1 MNSFPRST
9 AVCLALFHLV
19 VTLSA
24 ASPERVQVTLLS
36 STDLHGHIYPINYAT
51 NKPSND
57 GFAKVATLIRKVRAE
72 TGEVLLVDCGDTIQG
87 TPLAYYHNR
96 IHNTP
101 TDPMMLVMNALH
113 YDALAIGN
121 HEYNFGLAVLHKARH
136 EARFPWLSANTV
148 HVADNSPAFPSHIVK
163 IIKGV
168 RVGVLGLTT
177 PSIPHWE
184 NPDNYAGLRF
194 TDPVEAAR
202 RGVAVLRRQE
212 KVDVVVVAMHMGLEE
227 NLGTGAPS
235 AGQAPNENAAL
246 KIVRSVPGIDV
257 LFMGHTHRAIPGV
270 NVGAT
275 TLTQA
280 GRWGDHLSR
289 ADVFLERAEPGAAWQ
304 IVAKSSACLPVTAST
319 IPDPDVLSL
328 AKSYHEATQA
338 WLSKPVGRSAKALSS
353 AESRLRDTAIIDLI
367 QKVQMDTGKADV
379 SFTACFTL
387 DARLPAGDVTLRE
400 IAGLYIYDNTLVVI
414 ELTGARIKDALE
426 HSARYFLP
434 YQDGKTAAQLIDPS
448 VPGYN
453 FDLAEGV
460 NYTIDL
466 RRTPG
471 DRIIDLTYQ
480 GKPLNP
486 AQSFRV
492 AINNYRLN
500 GGGGYSM
507 FRDAKVLYR
516 SSTEIRDLVVD
527 WIRLNPDIPSEPT
540 HNWRLRY

>member
-1 MNSFPRST
+1 MKKIARSL
-9 AVCLALFHLV
+9 AGCLSLFYVV
-19 VTLSA
+19 VTLATA
-24 ASPERVQVTLLS
+24 APERVQVTLLS
-36 STDLHGHIYPINYAT
+36 STDLHGHIYPIDYAT

-72 TGEVLLVDCGDTIQG
+72 AGEVVLVDCGDTIQG

-101 TDPMMLVMNALH
+101 TDPMMLVMNALQ

-121 HEYNFGLAVLHKARH
+121 HEYNFGLAVLHKARQ

-148 HVADNSPAFPSHIVK
+148 HTADNSPAFPSHIVK
-163 IIKGV
+163 TINGV
-168 RVGVLGLTT
+168 RIGVLGLTT
-177 PSIPHWE
+177 PAIPTWE

-202 RGVAVLRRQE
+202 RGVAALRKQE
-212 KVDVVVVAMHMGLEE
+212 KADVVVVAMHMGLEE
-227 NLGTGAPS
+227 NLGTGVPS
-235 AGQAPNENAAL
+235 GGQAPNENAAL

-257 LFMGHTHRAIPGV
+257 LFMGHTHRTVPGV
-270 NVGAT
+270 NVGTAL
-275 TLTQA
+275 LTQA

-289 ADVFLERAEPGAAWQ
+289 ADVFLERADSKAAWQ
-304 IVAKSSACLPVTAST
+304 IVAKSSACLPVAANTV
-319 IPDPDVLSL
+319 PDPEVLSL
-328 AKSYHEATQA
+328 AKSYHEETQA
-338 WLSKPVGRSAKALSS
+338 WLAKPVGRNAKALSS

-367 QKVQMDTGKADV
+367 QKVQMEAGKADV
-379 SFTACFTL
+379 SFAASFTL

-414 ELTGARIKDALE
+414 ELTGAKIKDALE
-426 HSARYFLP
+426 HAARYFLP
-434 YQDGKTAAQLIDPS
+434 YQEGKTATQLIDPAI
-448 VPGYN
+448 PGYN

-466 RRTPG
+466 RRPPG
-471 DRIIDLTYQ
+471 DRIVDLTYQ

-486 AQSFRV
+486 ELRLRV

-500 GGGGYSM
+500 GGGGYAM

-516 SSTEIRDLVVD
+516 SNTEIRDLIVD
-527 WIRLNPDIPSEPT
+527 WVRQNPEIPSEPT
-540 HNWRLRY
+540 HNWKIRY